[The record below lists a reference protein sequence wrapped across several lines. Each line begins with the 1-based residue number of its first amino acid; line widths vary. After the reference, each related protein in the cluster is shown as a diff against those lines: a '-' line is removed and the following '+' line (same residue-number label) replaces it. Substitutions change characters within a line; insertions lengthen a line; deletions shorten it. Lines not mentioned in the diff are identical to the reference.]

1 MFVDIVKIVCIYLL
15 IDNASSSLL
24 SRIRNRHEYIPD
36 ADLEVIRSLDDK
48 TYEDLMNE
56 IPILRQV
63 FKGSRRDGTSGA
75 PHTHADSVAAK
86 YLAAPTSA
94 TFEKTMT
101 TATLPLTTE
110 HSLLQTRTRPTRR
123 THWPPINYR
132 VRESERGEQEDL
144 GEYEMRA
151 IDKFPHVFS
160 CYWCGLNDTLLP
172 NTTVCYEAFQSPQ
185 YRLYGLSR
193 FFRAHC
199 HFNDTRHSTQH
210 RINRTYPHYFEF
222 ADDPGLKLMVIGP
235 FMKGCF
241 KRFVDVGT
249 LYTARGCRGLY
260 HPWRSYTRSFASHRL
275 AKLEILTRGFDDR
288 CVSSPEASLTP
299 FSRDISLFVRYH
311 VCVCSKPYCNLAAL
325 HHIVHVYHTILLLF
339 CSRMYVLVYNL
350 I

>member
-63 FKGSRRDGTSGA
+63 FK
-75 PHTHADSVAAK
+75 
-86 YLAAPTSA
+86 
-94 TFEKTMT
+94 
-101 TATLPLTTE
+101 
-110 HSLLQTRTRPTRR
+110 
-123 THWPPINYR
+123 
-132 VRESERGEQEDL
+132 
-144 GEYEMRA
+144 
-151 IDKFPHVFS
+151 
-160 CYWCGLNDTLLP
+160 
-172 NTTVCYEAFQSPQ
+172 
-185 YRLYGLSR
+185 
-193 FFRAHC
+193 
-199 HFNDTRHSTQH
+199 
-210 RINRTYPHYFEF
+210 
-222 ADDPGLKLMVIGP
+222 DDPGLKLMVIGP